1 MLIFAFCCFLCSLNT
16 SSTSSTYSS
25 KPRACKAE
33 MTCSPAIVFLFSFSQ
48 MSLASEAIKWINSTN
63 HKTRSGQ
70 RQSHFDKDLSAYQRI
85 HRWVDRVYLWHR
97 RDQRASFRWS
107 AFAQLL
113 FYGAAYSQCKVSTLN
128 LEGNTLWQGKFVILQ
143 AWSFVVTHF
152 WLLKSEQAV
161 ARRRA
166 EKKSLCGDQLFSRRS
181 KTGPR
186 VSVYSQLQP
195 RRECLTWYLYFKEAF
210 SLQIILIN
218 SNYSRCKKR
227 HQLFK

>member
-97 RDQRASFRWS
+97 RDQWASFRWS
-107 AFAQLL
+107 TFAQLL

-128 LEGNTLWQGKFVILQ
+128 FRRKYPLARKVRHLASLIVRCHSFLASQKRTSSWKKEGREKIFMRGPAVLPPLKDGATCLCIFPTSTEEGVLDVI
-143 AWSFVVTHF
+143 S
-152 WLLKSEQAV
+152 
-161 ARRRA
+161 
-166 EKKSLCGDQLFSRRS
+166 
-181 KTGPR
+181 
-186 VSVYSQLQP
+186 
-195 RRECLTWYLYFKEAF
+195 
-210 SLQIILIN
+210 IL
-218 SNYSRCKKR
+218 
-227 HQLFK
+227 